1 MQCKTSDK
9 RGTESEGGYKFLQF
23 FSFGNHLVLS
33 LSLFFFFI
41 RFFFFVMVLSIV
53 GTTAVIVAVS
63 SAAAAGLVKATETL
77 AATQHFPKNL
87 FAAICNCNCLLK
99 NE

>member
-33 LSLFFFFI
+33 LSF
-41 RFFFFVMVLSIV
+41 
-53 GTTAVIVAVS
+53 
-63 SAAAAGLVKATETL
+63 
-77 AATQHFPKNL
+77 
-87 FAAICNCNCLLK
+87 LLLHQILLLRYGVVYCRD
-99 NE
+99 